1 MNATYQDSAHEV
13 LAPLRAPIVAADE
26 MADGYARLEPPT
38 PPTGNKKPPPAIN
51 KVASYLRTS
60 AYFDAIEQLADD
72 EVLSGASC
80 ALGRVR

>member
-1 MNATYQDSAHEV
+1 
-13 LAPLRAPIVAADE
+13 
-26 MADGYARLEPPT
+26 MADGAYARLEPPT

-72 EVLSGASC
+72 EVLSETSLRAWQSEVMIRRAS
-80 ALGRVR
+80 AASAPAPTAMAMAGI